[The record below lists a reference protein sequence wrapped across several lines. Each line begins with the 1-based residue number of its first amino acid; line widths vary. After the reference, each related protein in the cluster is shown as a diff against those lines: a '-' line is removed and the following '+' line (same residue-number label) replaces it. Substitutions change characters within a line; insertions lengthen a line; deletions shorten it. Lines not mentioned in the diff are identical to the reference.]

1 MKLSS
6 LSVVLIVI
14 IAVSAYALSNWQKYG
29 SFFGRHGYKN
39 VKLVDLV
46 GFANLYNGKDVCTN
60 GYIIEG
66 NNTLFIKDSVLGSKF
81 EGSAWVVNN
90 TGSGFLFNTSN
101 TVTKATM
108 ARACG
113 HFVSKGE
120 SEFGNPPFW
129 KHQLTINEFSALE
142 ESFAVDY

>member
-6 LSVVLIVI
+6 LFIVLIII

-29 SFFGRHGYKN
+29 SFFGKRGYEN

-46 GFANLYNGKDVCTN
+46 SFANLYNGKDVCTN
-60 GYIIEG
+60 GYVIEG
-66 NNTLFIKDSVLGSKF
+66 NNASFIKDGVTGSRF

-90 TGSGFLFNTSN
+90 TSSNFIFNTST
-101 TVTKATM
+101 TVTKAVM
-108 ARACG
+108 ARVCG

-120 SEFGNPPFW
+120 TEFGNPPYW
-129 KHQLTINEFSALE
+129 KHQLTINE
-142 ESFAVDY
+142 VG